1 MLAYS
6 YKTQIAGIETQIL
19 RLQMDLIKNPNN
31 ARAKKLLSQK
41 EQALEWFK
49 SRKDPGVRIL

>member
-6 YKTQIAGIETQIL
+6 YKTQIADIETKVL

-31 ARAKKLLSQK
+31 TRAKDKLSQL
-41 EQALEWFK
+41 EQDLKWFK
-49 SRKDPGVRIL
+49 SRKDPGARIL